1 MEINFNGFST
11 LVEIEGE
18 RVSATDISLSAQE
31 NIIQFDGAYGGS
43 MNYGTSNYF
52 MMNSPSFYELPE
64 ISCSIGTEIT
74 YDQMNKLFFDWLLDR
89 GKPRSVLISSG
100 DNSNET
106 FNYEKCCYFKSLR
119 LSASQ
124 NSLVTANYDFY
135 ILSNS
140 LFSNPIK
147 NDVPKLQSKIVF
159 DMDTKNKRPVGFWE
173 TKIDGFKLFHFDS
186 EGKQKYSDK
195 QVLDWSLTFSQNV
208 IPKYYCGRIDDI
220 EVSEPPLP
228 DIMIGHPKMELSVNF
243 LIDRNEF
250 DKDVF
255 GFVDLEKTIFS
266 CSDLSSPE
274 SDSPSPESDSSSPES
289 DQPSQESGSSSS
301 EISEEKGLSLYIRDK
316 KVCKFLY
323 GKTNS
328 YSPSISSQG
337 GITFNVNYLIHQIQL
352 IDNTTNE

>member
-43 MNYGTSNYF
+43 ADYGSSNYF
-52 MMNSPSFYELPE
+52 MINSPSFYELPE

-74 YDQMNKLFFDWLLDR
+74 YDQMNELFFDWLLDR

-100 DNSNET
+100 DNLNKT
-106 FNYEKCCYFKSLR
+106 FNYEECCYFKSLR

-124 NSLVTANYDFY
+124 NNLVTANYDFY

-159 DMDTKNKRPVGFWE
+159 DMDEEDKKPIGFWE

-186 EGKQKYSDK
+186 EGKPILDENGKQKYNYK

-208 IPKYYCGRIDDI
+208 IPKYYCGRIDDN

-243 LIDRNEF
+243 LIDRQEF

-255 GFVDLEKTIFS
+255 FGMDDLQKTVF
-266 CSDLSSPE
+266 
-274 SDSPSPESDSSSPES
+274 
-289 DQPSQESGSSSS
+289 GSASSS
-301 EISEEKGLSLYIRDK
+301 ENTSSDKELTLFIRDK
-316 KVCKFLY
+316 KICKFLY
-323 GKTNS
+323 GKTSS

-352 IDNTTNE
+352 